1 MFTQRA
7 RGISFL
13 SLILLFSVFS
23 QVFSGSG
30 ISEKDLRN
38 FGVQIQN
45 SLSSQNPYYF
55 NLCFDTDQLLYHV
68 FDKYGQSPYESFHQ
82 GFIDGI
88 KNNLDL
94 GTLIVNDLYA
104 GSSIELVSVRKESEY
119 SSLIYRLIG
128 YNGINYHEYFV
139 EEVEGKLK
147 ITDAYIYS
155 TGQRISETIGQL
167 YVSSWFNI
175 ETSYTRT
182 IEAINQYKTE
192 GRYKK
197 AYRKWSRLPEYAKIE
212 KTLLLTALDVAS
224 RLDAE
229 SFYEVY
235 NLFSIHYPNE
245 PGKYLI
251 PLDGLITFGLHERA
265 LESIDSL
272 DMHVQQDPI
281 LNFARANIY
290 YAAEDVEKAEQCL
303 SELITSVPD
312 FQLGYFSLLDIYL
325 RENMYSNATLLL
337 NQMVLTFNNYKEDYL
352 PLFADYPDFVSSPEF
367 QAWLIQ

>member
-1 MFTQRA
+1 MFTHKTKA
-7 RGISFL
+7 ISIL

-23 QVFSGSG
+23 KAYSGSG
-30 ISEKDLRN
+30 ISEKDLTN

-55 NLCFDTDQLLYHV
+55 NICFDTDQLLNRV
-68 FDKYGQSPYESFHQ
+68 FEEFGQSPQESFHQ
-82 GFIDGI
+82 GFVDGI

-104 GSSIELVSVRKESEY
+104 GSSIELVSVRDEDELP
-119 SSLIYRLIG
+119 SLIFRLIG
-128 YNGINYHEYFV
+128 YSGINYHEYFI
-139 EEVEGKLK
+139 EEIEGKLK

-155 TGQRISETIGQL
+155 TGQRISESIGEL

-182 IEAINQYKTE
+182 IQAINHLKTE

-197 AYRKWSRLPEYAKIE
+197 AYRKWSRLPEYAKVE
-212 KTLLLTALDVAS
+212 KSLLLTAMDVATK
-224 RLDAE
+224 LDAE

-235 NLFSIHYPNE
+235 NLFSLHYPKE

-251 PLDGLITFGLHERA
+251 PLDGLIAFGLYERA

-290 YAAEDVEKAEQCL
+290 YAAEEVEKAEERL
-303 SELITSVPD
+303 SELIESMPD

-325 RENMYSNATLLL
+325 RENMYTNATLLL
-337 NQMVLTFNNYKEDYL
+337 NQMVSTFKNYKEDYL
-352 PLFADYPDFVSSPEF
+352 SLFADYPEFINSPEF
-367 QAWLIQ
+367 QAWLVQ